1 MHYIRAVADA
11 RAAGDGTDLAVVV
24 TACNSMRTIERCIAS
39 VRPIATA
46 VIVVDSGSTDGTIE
60 ACQRLGAQVV
70 RHAWEGF
77 ARQKTF
83 ALSLASKHQWVL
95 LLDSDESIEPDLQA
109 GLLHA
114 IQSARAETRAIA
126 INRRL
131 WFQGGWLR
139 RVAFPD
145 WVIRCGRQGALRIVD
160 RPVHESVEADGP
172 VVRAAGI
179 CRHDSWAD
187 SADAIERGI
196 RYARLAAP
204 FRRASALPIL
214 SFLGSAIAIFFKQ
227 GIVRGG
233 IFDGRRG
240 MIAIGLFIVGAY
252 CNHMAA
258 LDHQQQARSDK

>member
-1 MHYIRAVADA
+1 MHYIRAVADVRSA
-11 RAAGDGTDLAVVV
+11 SDGIDLAVVI
-24 TACNSMRTIERCIAS
+24 TACNSMRTIERCISS
-39 VRPIATA
+39 VHPIATA
-46 VIVVDSGSTDGTIE
+46 VIVVDSGSTDGTVE

-83 ALSLASKHQWVL
+83 ALSLAAKHQWVL
-95 LLDSDESIEPDLQA
+95 LLDSDESLEPNLQT
-109 GLLHA
+109 GLMNA
-114 IQSARAETRAIA
+114 IRTARADTRAIA

-145 WVIRCGRQGALRIVD
+145 WVVRCGRSGALRLVD
-160 RPVHESVEADGP
+160 RPVHESVVADGP
-172 VVRAAGI
+172 VVRAEGI
-179 CRHDSWAD
+179 CRHESWAD
-187 SADAIERGI
+187 AADAIERGL

-204 FRRASALPIL
+204 LRPARAFPLL
-214 SFLGSAIAIFFKQ
+214 SFLGSALAIAFKQ

-233 IFDGRRG
+233 VLDGRRG
-240 MIAIGLFIVGAY
+240 IIAIGLFIVGAY

-258 LDHQQQARSDK
+258 LDHQQRSRSGG